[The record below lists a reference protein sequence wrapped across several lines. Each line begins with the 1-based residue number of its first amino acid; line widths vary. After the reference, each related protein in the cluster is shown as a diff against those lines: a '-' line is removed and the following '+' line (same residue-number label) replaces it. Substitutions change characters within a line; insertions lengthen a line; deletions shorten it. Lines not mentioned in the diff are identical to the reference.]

1 MSVSSLGTLLCGVKP
16 RREQVL
22 AVDALDELLR
32 TGMVR
37 DRFQNPQ
44 RNRMCYATP
53 RAYGMKDSETRPCQV
68 QIMARAKE
76 AERVQIVDA
85 KGPGKIVDLGETNL
99 GEESAEE
106 ALKVELA
113 FNCLLVNRK
122 LQRFGRTRDLYE
134 PTARA
139 WREDD

>member
-1 MSVSSLGTLLCGVKP
+1 
-16 RREQVL
+16 
-22 AVDALDELLR
+22 
-32 TGMVR
+32 
-37 DRFQNPQ
+37 
-44 RNRMCYATP
+44 MCYATP
-53 RAYGMKDSETRPCQV
+53 RAYGMKDSETLPCQV

-76 AERVQIVDA
+76 AERAQIVDA

-139 WREDD
+139 